1 MHDST
6 TLLEPSE
13 EDAPVRTDLNN
24 NRGISGAYNESILS
38 RRSFSSH
45 YQAEDDCRSLG
56 KHRNRSKQELFIRPI
71 VACSWQFIVLVM
83 LTAFII
89 RTETTAHRI
98 VPARLATLHQQYP
111 QGTATAITLT
121 GSLLSL
127 LSTKTFTEAIRFAT
141 VVSLA
146 SPGSKNMSLYSLYA
160 RITVGSGDALFDFG
174 KGRRAWT
181 FISLVSLLLFTV
193 QTAAWTTILTPRATD
208 IPYPTSFQDFNYTAP
223 YNVLSVAKKWAQA
236 WESGYAAAKNSETN
250 MTSFFYGYVLNGTS
264 RGISPIAPTFDNWT
278 RVEAIQQGI
287 TAEVN
292 CKVTPASD
300 PDIRVSQTTVA
311 DGIMK
316 VTLCCACPSMEHVV
330 VYKGTPYLA
339 FTSCP
344 ISDTDNV
351 ITTYIIGRDD
361 FDQVSVWNQT
371 CIIKPQWLNVHVTY
385 DRGGFVT
392 LEPVTQLPDIT
403 LTSWIIQSAIIFL
416 EDHFSNSQT
425 MQWNN
430 IQDTIIEIAD
440 PSGSDLSDSES
451 QVKEQPTKVM
461 ADYIRGVFEFGAAVA
476 RSGWIQEGII
486 QTESGPPLQSF
497 SSTTYVHVIVW
508 GQTPRYRL
516 IIAISPLAI
525 MITTIT
531 IILASLYRARR
542 LDVDYIASFNA
553 MDTLHIISACSS
565 GDVHAVSFPDY
576 SKDIG
581 LFSKDVEVG
590 LTEVKNGSGV
600 AGFRLSQRSKE
611 P

>member
-497 SSTTYVHVIVW
+497 SSTT
-508 GQTPRYRL
+508 
-516 IIAISPLAI
+516 
-525 MITTIT
+525 
-531 IILASLYRARR
+531 ARR